1 VGAVVLDGDGM
12 LCVATSTGGLTNKLP
27 GRIGVC

>member
-1 VGAVVLDGDGM
+1 VGAVVLDSDGV